1 MKAKIFLNQPLTQDR
16 YGLHFERGEALCDN
30 EYIITKLQKKGVK
43 VEIIEEVKEKTL
55 DEMTVAELKEHA
67 ATNNIEI
74 PSNVRSKADI
84 IEFIKN
90 YNPENTNDDKNPEG
104 NADDPETKT
113 DENENPET
121 KNADGEE
128 KEPKAE

>member
-43 VEIIEEVKEKTL
+43 VEIIEEIKEKTL
-55 DEMTVAELKEHA
+55 DEMTVAELKEYA

-90 YNPENTNDDKNPEG
+90 YNPENTNDDKNPEE
-104 NADDPETKT
+104 NTNDPETKT

-121 KNADGEE
+121 NNADGEE